1 MSDHRLSVV
10 YLDHVARMSGGE
22 IALLRTL
29 PALLDRVRPLVVLA
43 EDGPLRVRLDEAG
56 IETLVLPLAERVRD
70 ARRDTVAGSAISA
83 GNALALASY
92 VWRLRALLRQR
103 QPDLVHTNSLK
114 AALYGG
120 LAGRLAGIP
129 VVWHVRDRIADDY
142 LSPRTTRLVK
152 AAGRILPTA
161 LIANS
166 TTTLETLPRQR
177 RGRVIRN
184 PVVPDSVTLAAPR
197 PQKAA
202 GPLVVGM
209 VGRLAPWKGQQLF
222 LDAFATAFPN
232 REARARIVGSAMF
245 GEDVYAGALRTQ
257 VRALGLQD
265 VVEFRGY
272 REDVWAELAGLD
284 VLVHAS
290 IVPEPFGQ
298 VVLEGM
304 AAGLPVIASGEGGP
318 AEVVT
323 DDVDGL
329 LFAPRS
335 AGSLSAALRRLADDP
350 LTRARLGAAGRVT
363 AATYSPEST
372 ATTLVDIYEQV
383 LNRRSW

>member
-1 MSDHRLSVV
+1 MTKRLNVV

-29 PALLDRVRPLVVLA
+29 PALLDRVQPLVVLA
-43 EDGPLRVRLDEAG
+43 EDGPLRGKLEQEG
-56 IETLVLPLAERVRD
+56 IEVVVLPLAAAVRD
-70 ARRDTVAGSAISA
+70 ARRDTVAGSAITGRSA
-83 GNALALASY
+83 VELASY
-92 VWRLRALLRQR
+92 VVKLRALLRQR
-103 QPDLVHTNSLK
+103 KPDLVHTNSLK

-120 LAGRLAGIP
+120 VAGRLAGVP
-129 VVWHVRDRIADDY
+129 VIWHVRDRIADDY

-152 AAGRILPTA
+152 AAGRVLPTA

-166 TTTLETLPRQR
+166 AATLATLPRQR
-177 RGRVIRN
+177 RGRVILN

-197 PQKAA
+197 PQHSA
-202 GPLVVGM
+202 GPLVIGM

-222 LDAFATAFPN
+222 LDAFATAFPD

-257 VRALGLQD
+257 VRTLGLQD

-272 REDVWAELAGLD
+272 REDVWAELAGFD

-329 LFAPRS
+329 LFTPRS
-335 AGSLSAALRRLADDP
+335 VGSLSAALRRLADDP
-350 LTRARLGAAGRVT
+350 VTRARLGAAGRAT

-372 ATTLVDIYEQV
+372 AAALVDIYEQV